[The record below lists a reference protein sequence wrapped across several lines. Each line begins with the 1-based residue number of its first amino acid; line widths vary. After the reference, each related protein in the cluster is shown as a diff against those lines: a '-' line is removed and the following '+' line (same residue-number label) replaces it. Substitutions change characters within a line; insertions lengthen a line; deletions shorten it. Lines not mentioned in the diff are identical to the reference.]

1 MDCVVCAVGD
11 SHHFSVIHFMYRVM
25 ALSNAEVDASILS
38 SGTWAR
44 YHFRKIHQS
53 SGNTTICCNYAM
65 SGTSLSSIVEPSTAD
80 QIAWLPRLNALADDQ
95 GAGRRH
101 ILYVAFGGNKGPGT
115 AAEFIAMMESFIAS
129 QHAAGW
135 DDIILQTIA
144 SRTDAT
150 WGAAGQSN
158 ESYAKVIND
167 QYLDTGWQAT
177 HNVTISDI
185 ASVAEIGPWDRGL
198 DALAVPSNNAANFY
212 DTVHPTRATVEL
224 ARPIIRAAI
233 NARITAA
240 GGAILALAEDP

>member
-1 MDCVVCAVGD
+1 MDCLVCAIGD
-11 SHHFSVIHFMYRVM
+11 SLTFSVVHFMYRVM
-25 ALSNAEVDASILS
+25 AFSNAEVDASTLG
-38 SGTWAR
+38 SGTWSR
-44 YHFRKIHQS
+44 YHFRKLHQS
-53 SGNTTICCNYAM
+53 GGNTTICCNLAM
-65 SGTSLSSIVEPSTAD
+65 SGTTLNDIVNPGDANETA
-80 QIAWLPRLNALADDQ
+80 QVAELNALAVDR
-95 GAGRRH
+95 GANRRR
-101 ILYVAFGGNKGPGT
+101 ILYVAYGTNKGPGT
-115 AAEFIAMMESFIAS
+115 AAEFITMMESFIAS

-185 ASVAEIGPWDRGL
+185 ASVAEIGPWDRDL
-198 DALAVPSNNAANFY
+198 NILAVPSNNALNFY

-240 GGAILALAEDP
+240 GGAILTLAEDA